1 MNRRM
6 ALTAGIVAI
15 AGAAGVGTSLWRARN
30 ASNDLPPGL
39 WDLAFDTPQAGR
51 LQLASFRGKPLLM
64 NFWASWCPPCVSELP
79 LIDKFRREQ
88 IAKGWEVLGVAV
100 DTLEPV
106 RAFLAKSPVGFPIA
120 LAGMEGVGLSRTLG
134 NTTGALPFSVVFDGG
149 GRPVHRKLG
158 VLTPEDLENWVREI
172 R

>member
-1 MNRRM
+1 MNRRI
-6 ALTAGIVAI
+6 ALTSGIVAI
-15 AGAAGVGTSLWRARN
+15 AGAAGVGTSVWRSRN
-30 ASNDLPPGL
+30 AANDLPPGL

-79 LIDKFRREQ
+79 LIDKFRRDQ
-88 IAKGWEVLGVAV
+88 LAKGWEVLGVAV

-120 LAGMEGVGLSRTLG
+120 LAGMEGVALSRTLG
-134 NTTGALPFSVVFDGG
+134 NSTGALPFSVVFDGA
-149 GRPVHRKLG
+149 GRPARRKLG
-158 VLTPEDLENWVREI
+158 VLTPQDLENWGGEVR
-172 R
+172 